1 MPITRKWFD
10 WSRPALPQA
19 AGWLAGEFARR
30 DRLDLQ
36 KVIVAVPGGQ
46 VGRRLLELLVAEAEG
61 RGLALTPPRIV
72 TPSELPELLYP
83 AKRQF
88 ADSLAQQLAWA
99 RVLRE
104 TEPRRL
110 AALVRQRSADDDLA
124 AWLALGKT
132 LAKVHRD
139 LAADMLDCGD
149 VLQHGRQVAGFD
161 EAPRWELLRDL
172 QTSYLGLLDDLNL
185 WDVQTARRFAIEH
198 HECQTDQQIV
208 LVGLVDLNRSQ
219 RLMLDQVAS
228 QVTALVFA
236 PPEME
241 KRFDEH
247 GCLIADRWQEPPAD
261 EMDGEQS
268 GGRGWTEGKPRISRT
283 GASLR
288 SSPGHPE
295 SASDRDSL
303 GASPLFLRAEQIEVA
318 DGPGEQTDAVL
329 RAMAAWKGR
338 YSAEQITIGVPDVRL
353 VPYLRQRLAE
363 ADLPARYG
371 PGMPL
376 ERTGPY
382 QLLAEAADYLDGRR
396 YRDLAALVRHPAV
409 GEWLLASGEVSG
421 DWLTSFDRFFGD
433 HLPDQIGDKLSG
445 KADSI
450 VRRVQG
456 KIAGLMARFIGGA
469 RPLHQWSP
477 EILRLIV
484 EVYGTATLDERIE
497 AQRAVIKACD
507 AITDALKNF
516 ADLDPQLSPPVTAAQ
531 ALRLLLAELSGES
544 IPPPADAAAIEL
556 LGWLELPWDDAPALV
571 VSGFNE
577 GFVPQSRSGDP
588 FLPDALRGQLQ
599 LEDNRRR
606 YARDC
611 YALCL
616 LAHSRQEL
624 RIVAGRRTADGDAL
638 VPSRLLL
645 ACDDAELPARTRALL
660 ARPQD
665 VARRVLLVG
674 SLRPGQ
680 EGESLLPV
688 PLAEAL
694 RERVASMRVTEFRDY
709 LACPYRY
716 YLRHRLGLEALDDS
730 APELDGGGFGNLLH
744 EVLRDFGRGAARD
757 STNSEEIRAELFV
770 RLGELAAGQ
779 FGKGA
784 LPAVRVQMEML
795 RLRLEKFAEIQA
807 QWRAAGWRIECVEEA
822 FNDERPAVLDVDGEP
837 VRLRGRIDRID
848 RNEATGQLVVL
859 DYKSSDRGDSPDKVH
874 RDGPKDGKEW
884 IDLQLPLYRHMVP
897 ALSLDAAGPL
907 KLGYVLLPKD
917 TAAAKFELA
926 EWTDA
931 ELAEADETARWIVR
945 QIRAEVF
952 TPADLPPSTFP
963 EFAAICQEGRLAAPP
978 SDEEEDE
985 A

>member
-1 MPITRKWFD
+1 M
-10 WSRPALPQA
+10 RPRGE
-19 AGWLAGEFARR
+19 GW
-30 DRLDLQ
+30 
-36 KVIVAVPGGQ
+36 
-46 VGRRLLELLVAEAEG
+46 
-61 RGLALTPPRIV
+61 ALTPPRIV

-104 TEPRRL
+104 TEPARL
-110 AALVRQRSADDDLA
+110 ATLVRQRPADDDLA

-149 VLQHGRQVAGFD
+149 VLKHGRQVAGFD
-161 EAPRWELLRDL
+161 EGPRWQLLKDL
-172 QTSYLGLLDDLNL
+172 QTRYLRLLDDLNL

-198 HECQTDQQIV
+198 HECRSDQQIV

-236 PPEME
+236 PQGMAE
-241 KRFDEH
+241 RFDEH
-247 GCLIADRWQEPPAD
+247 GCLIADRWQEPPAA
-261 EMDGEQS
+261 
-268 GGRGWTEGKPRISRT
+268 RGTVPFCAASIDTADSAKGDSPRRFPVST
-283 GASLR
+283 
-288 SSPGHPE
+288 
-295 SASDRDSL
+295 
-303 GASPLFLRAEQIEVA
+303 EQIEVA

-329 RAMAAWKGR
+329 RAMASWKGR

-363 ADLPARYG
+363 AELPARYG

-382 QLLAEAADYLDGRR
+382 QLLAEASDYLDGRR

-409 GEWLLASGEVSG
+409 GEWLLASGEVAG

-433 HLPDQIGDKLSG
+433 HLPDQIGDRVSG

-450 VRRVQG
+450 LRRVQG
-456 KIAGLMARFIGGA
+456 KIAGLFARFIGGA
-469 RPLHQWSP
+469 RPLQEWSAD
-477 EILRLIV
+477 ICKLLVDI
-484 EVYGTATLDERIE
+484 YGTSTLDERIDAE
-497 AQRAVIKACD
+497 RTVILACD
-507 AITDALKNF
+507 KIVDALKSF
-516 ADLDPQLSPPVTAAQ
+516 TDLDPKLSQPVAAAQ
-531 ALRLLLAELSGES
+531 ALRLLLAELAGES

-665 VARRVLLVG
+665 AARRVLLVG

-680 EGESLLPV
+680 SGESLLPV

-694 RERVASMRVTEFRDY
+694 RERVVSMRVTEFRDY
-709 LACPYRY
+709 LVCPYRY

-744 EVLRDFGRGAARD
+744 DVLRDFGRGEARD
-757 STNSEEIRAELFV
+757 STNPEEIRGELFV
-770 RLGELAAGQ
+770 RLGELAAAQ
-779 FGKGA
+779 FGKVA

-822 FNDERPAVLDVDGEP
+822 FNDERPALLDVDGEP

-848 RNEATGQLVVL
+848 RHEATGQLVVP
-859 DYKSSDRGDSPDKVH
+859 DYKSSDRGDPPDKVH
-874 RDGPKDGKEW
+874 RDGPKDDRSW
-884 IDLQLPLYRHMVP
+884 VDLQLPLYRHMVP

-926 EWTDA
+926 EWTDV
-931 ELAEADETARWIVR
+931 ELAEADEAARWIVR

-952 TPADLPPSTFP
+952 TPADPPPSTFP

-978 SDEEEDE
+978 DDEGEEE